1 MEPST
6 LRRSAS
12 LPPTQR
18 NSGVGVAAP
27 NRENF
32 LRGKGYESRG
42 GRVLSHGSFG
52 ALRACVRIS
61 DGLVVAVKVIE
72 RPTHR
77 YATEKRVLEVAAKS
91 DNPFV
96 LTLIHGF
103 EGPDVACLVTDLCDG
118 DTHDLLA
125 AKRAQV
131 RAANAAQ
138 SAGGSWDGDTPKFQ
152 GLAAP
157 LVVKICTHVACGLDW
172 RSRPRPFFFSPTG
185 DRYERAPR
193 SFLVIQAP
201 RAARGAPGHQ
211 AGERPVPGGDE
222 IRSRGL
228 WGRRD
233 KMLRDHRRADAVRD
247 ARVQR
252 ARVRGGVPRQR
263 RRRQDPPRL

>member
-172 RSRPRPFFFSPTG
+172 RSRPRPFFFLPPVTG
-185 DRYERAPR
+185 TNA
-193 SFLVIQAP
+193 
-201 RAARGAPGHQ
+201 
-211 AGERPVPGGDE
+211 
-222 IRSRGL
+222 
-228 WGRRD
+228 RRD
-233 KMLRDHRRADAVRD
+233 
-247 ARVQR
+247 
-252 ARVRGGVPRQR
+252 PFS
-263 RRRQDPPRL
+263 